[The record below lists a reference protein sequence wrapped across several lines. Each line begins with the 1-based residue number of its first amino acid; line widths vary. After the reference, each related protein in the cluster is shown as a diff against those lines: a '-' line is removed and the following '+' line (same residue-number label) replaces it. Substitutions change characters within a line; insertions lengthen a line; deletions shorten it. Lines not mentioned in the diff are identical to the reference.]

1 MRRTHTH
8 TRNSDGGAAIEYLS
22 VSSVFWV
29 YPSVLVLFGR
39 SCCLKNC
46 DCYRHDFFSGA
57 TAGVRCA
64 MVCRCG
70 RGWCPGRHSLRF
82 TIHRISRG
90 RRQISNSRRI
100 ASGALTQC
108 EHPTSQVRSTPQ
120 FQFNPIQKKS
130 FWTSLSIDFE
140 SNFHRP
146 TMEMPF
152 WLFIFRPIRFKFTS
166 IQFKKSHWIHCFSFV
181 KTGPQGMS
189 KTESK
194 SKIVDRNENK
204 QGADDW
210 CPAQTCCPSFF
221 RFRKSARSTTEL
233 TFFNFLIKN

>member
-57 TAGVRCA
+57 TTGVRCA

-130 FWTSLSIDFE
+130 FWTSLSIGLNRISIAPQWKCLFGYSFFDQSD
-140 SNFHRP
+140 SNS
-146 TMEMPF
+146 
-152 WLFIFRPIRFKFTS
+152 LQS
-166 IQFKKSHWIHCFSFV
+166 N
-181 KTGPQGMS
+181 
-189 KTESK
+189 SK
-194 SKIVDRNENK
+194 SYIGFIVFPSLKQALRACPKQNRN
-204 QGADDW
+204 
-210 CPAQTCCPSFF
+210 
-221 RFRKSARSTTEL
+221 RKS
-233 TFFNFLIKN
+233 

>member
-1 MRRTHTH
+1 MDKYEFGSDRRPLIILFFSKNTEKLSISHNARVTKTDESRRERRH
-8 TRNSDGGAAIEYLS
+8 ASSRAPLLFCFAAQAWNLSLSASLAWAEGALKCHPRNSDGGVAIEVLS

-29 YPSVLVLFGR
+29 DPSVLVLFGR

-100 ASGALTQC
+100 ASGALAQC
-108 EHPTSQVRSTPQ
+108 DHAT
-120 FQFNPIQKKS
+120 
-130 FWTSLSIDFE
+130 
-140 SNFHRP
+140 
-146 TMEMPF
+146 
-152 WLFIFRPIRFKFTS
+152 
-166 IQFKKSHWIHCFSFV
+166 
-181 KTGPQGMS
+181 
-189 KTESK
+189 
-194 SKIVDRNENK
+194 
-204 QGADDW
+204 
-210 CPAQTCCPSFF
+210 
-221 RFRKSARSTTEL
+221 
-233 TFFNFLIKN
+233 